1 MLKILFTGE
10 EAAHFIL
17 TETLTVI
24 QESLLV

>member
-10 EAAHFIL
+10 EETRFIL

-24 QESLLV
+24 EESQLV